1 MKVGAGG
8 LQSLAS
14 QEVAPLRRI
23 EPPAA
28 LRREDVFPQ
37 GAPPPEEG
45 GLSREEVVAAVGRL
59 NQAAEAYNQ
68 PLEFLVRDEGERLK
82 VEVADRQSGEVKGE
96 ISLADVLAA
105 AREPYK
111 TIGLLLDR
119 YL

>member
-28 LRREDVFPQ
+28 LRREDIFPQ

-68 PLEFLVRDEGERLK
+68 PLEFLVWEEGNSIR
-82 VEVADRQSGEVKGE
+82 VEVAERQTGKVKGE
-96 ISLADVLAA
+96 IPLPDVLAA
-105 AREPYK
+105 ARQPYK
-111 TIGLLLDR
+111 TIGLLVDR

>member
-28 LRREDVFPQ
+28 VKREDVFPQ

-45 GLSREEVVAAVGRL
+45 GFSREELVAAVGRL

-68 PLEFLVRDEGERLK
+68 PLEFLVREDGENLR
-82 VEVADRQSGEVKGE
+82 VEVVEKDTGTVKGE
-96 ISLADVLAA
+96 VPGQVVLEA
-105 AREPYK
+105 AREPEK
-111 TIGLLLDR
+111 AIGLLLDR